1 MKYDLEIVIPV
12 FHEEGNIYETLEKI
26 LEKVKLNY
34 RIIVVYDYSEDPTV
48 KIIKDN
54 FSIDKIFLL
63 KNKYK
68 GLNGA
73 IKSAFEITNSRAAL
87 LYPADDHDNFDL
99 IEKMYEKFNNGFEI
113 VAASRFMEGGQYKGA
128 PFVKKIL
135 VKLASFTLSQ
145 FTSLPTKDP
154 TNGFR
159 LFSNSIIKKFE
170 IKSIIGF
177 TFSIELLAK
186 AYRFGYKITE
196 IPEKWPIRR
205 QGKSKFKYSSIFY
218 YLPWYCYI
226 LFSNLKK
233 NEKKD

>member
-68 GLNGA
+68 GFNGA

-87 LYPADDHDNFDL
+87 LYPADENDNFDFGQKSDSLWSFIAREGLLNMWWL
-99 IEKMYEKFNNGFEI
+99 ISGNNGDDLTFI
-113 VAASRFMEGGQYKGA
+113 VG
-128 PFVKKIL
+128 VKPRISISIDNSLDIKVFKPRLITL
-135 VKLASFTLSQ
+135 INDVLNKRRGVVGSESLRETTYRVK
-145 FTSLPTKDP
+145 
-154 TNGFR
+154 
-159 LFSNSIIKKFE
+159 E
-170 IKSIIGF
+170 
-177 TFSIELLAK
+177 
-186 AYRFGYKITE
+186 E
-196 IPEKWPIRR
+196 IPI
-205 QGKSKFKYSSIFY
+205 KFDEYEGCISI
-218 YLPWYCYI
+218 L
-226 LFSNLKK
+226 
-233 NEKKD
+233 